1 MNFDEIFR
9 ENEWII
15 YQFIKKYGNSYNRE
29 DLYQAGSIGL
39 IKAYKNYKASN
50 TVKFSTYAY
59 KYVFGEIIKCIVNDR
74 NIIVS
79 DEYMSVYKRYLEVK
93 KLLMNKYNREPTF
106 KEICGFMEIDESYL
120 LNIIESIS
128 FTVSLDSNTFDCKD
142 DSSGE
147 IDDKILIDSEIE
159 GLDEFDKSLIQLRY
173 FDGMTQMET
182 ANALGVS
189 QVKVS
194 RQEKLILSR
203 MKKNICNN

>member
-1 MNFDEIFR
+1 MIVTFTIIVYIMKERIYMNFDEIFR

-50 TVKFSTYAY
+50 SVKFSTYAY

-93 KLLMNKYNREPTF
+93 KLL
-106 KEICGFMEIDESYL
+106 
-120 LNIIESIS
+120 
-128 FTVSLDSNTFDCKD
+128 
-142 DSSGE
+142 
-147 IDDKILIDSEIE
+147 ILIGFTI
-159 GLDEFDKSLIQLRY
+159 FN
-173 FDGMTQMET
+173 M
-182 ANALGVS
+182 
-189 QVKVS
+189 
-194 RQEKLILSR
+194 
-203 MKKNICNN
+203 